1 MVNLINE
8 GTVRP
13 DLYLDIFKSKYSQIG
28 KKRLRASNDLNLEA
42 LRKDDQSLESQLTE
56 SQNQRSSYQV
66 VNFNVKLNK
75 QQEDDLIKELL
86 EQA

>member
-28 KKRLRASNDLNLEA
+28 KKRLRASNDLNFYA
-42 LRKDDQSLESQLTE
+42 IRKDD
-56 SQNQRSSYQV
+56 
-66 VNFNVKLNK
+66 
-75 QQEDDLIKELL
+75 
-86 EQA
+86 